1 MFNRHLL
8 ALLLLLSLASASSSR
23 AQEPPSL
30 TYGSVAGLH
39 SKILNEERRINV
51 FLPPGYEGSA
61 DRYPVLYLLD
71 GSAHEDYFHV
81 TGLIDFLATYEV
93 MPRTIVIGI
102 SNVDRKRD
110 FTPPSKDEK
119 DLAAVP
125 TSGGADKF
133 VSFLETELIPYVESH
148 YRTAGTR
155 TIIGQSLGGLLATK
169 ILLEKPGL
177 FDQYVIVSPSLW
189 WNKEELIKG
198 AAESMKKH
206 QAPNRKIYISVADEH
221 PEMKA
226 TAQKLSELVKGNGWG
241 NLKYQY
247 NYLEKENHA
256 TSLHISVYNAMG
268 FFYKPQS

>member
-1 MFNRHLL
+1 MLKKHVVPAIAVLL
-8 ALLLLLSLASASSSR
+8 ALASSSH

-30 TYGSVAGLH
+30 TYGSVARLH
-39 SKILNEERRINV
+39 SKALGEDRRINV
-51 FLPPGYEGSA
+51 FLPPAYEKSS

-110 FTPPSKDEK
+110 FTPPTKDEK
-119 DLAAVP
+119 DLAAAP
-125 TSGGADKF
+125 TSGGAGKF

-155 TIIGQSLGGLLATK
+155 TIVGQSLGGLLATK

-189 WNKEELIKG
+189 WNKQELIQG

-206 QAPNRKIYISVADEH
+206 QAPDRKVYISVADEH

-226 TAQKLSELVKGNGWG
+226 TAQKLAELVKNSGWG
-241 NLKYQY
+241 HLQYQY
-247 NYLEKENHA
+247 EYLDRENHA
-256 TSLHISVYNAMG
+256 TSLHISVYNAMKY
-268 FFYKPQS
+268 FYKPQG